1 MSQPGCGDGTL
12 GPQTADRALAWG
24 AFGWQGRAMTEPSPF
39 PPAAPPPRAVAPGL
53 YLVAT
58 PIGNL
63 RDMTLRALDVLAAAE
78 VVLAEDTRVTGKLLS
93 AYGLK
98 TRLERC
104 DDHASA
110 RAAEAAIERIAA
122 GAVVALVSDAGTPLV
137 SDPGYVVARAVIA
150 AGLPVHPIPGASSLL
165 AALCIAGL
173 PADRVTFA
181 GFLPPKSAA
190 RKTTLE
196 TLRAGRQTLV
206 FFESG
211 PRLADS
217 LADMAEV
224 LGPRPAAVARELTK
238 LYEECVRGPLDQ
250 LAVNPRCQAPKG
262 EIVIVV
268 GPGEEQAS
276 SAADID
282 AALSEA
288 LGRLAPGEAAAE
300 VSKALGLARKPL
312 YQRALELKGR

>member
-1 MSQPGCGDGTL
+1 MSAGRPSGTV
-12 GPQTADRALAWG
+12 PP
-24 AFGWQGRAMTEPSPF
+24 MSEPASLPAVV
-39 PPAAPPPRAVAPGL
+39 PPARPIAPGL

-63 RDMTLRALDVLAAAE
+63 RDITLRALDVLAAADL
-78 VVLAEDTRVTGKLLS
+78 VLAEDTRVTAKLLS

-98 TRLERC
+98 AKLERC

-110 RAAEAAIERIAA
+110 RAAEVAVERLRE
-122 GAVVALVSDAGTPLV
+122 GAVVALVSDAGTPMV
-137 SDPGYVVARAVIA
+137 SDPGFVVARAAIA
-150 AGLPVHPIPGASSLL
+150 EGLPVYPIPGASSLL

-181 GFLPPKSAA
+181 GFLPPKSGA
-190 RKTTLE
+190 RRTALE
-196 TLRAGRQTLV
+196 ELRTARQTLV

-238 LYEECVRGPLDQ
+238 LYEECVRGSLSE
-250 LAVNPRCQAPKG
+250 LAVDPRCESPKG

-268 GPGEEQAS
+268 APGEVEAAS
-276 SAADID
+276 EGDVD
-282 AALSEA
+282 AALTEA
-288 LGRLAPGEAAAE
+288 LTRLPPGEAAAE
-300 VSKALGLARKPL
+300 VSKALNLPRKPL
-312 YQRALELKGR
+312 YKRALELQGR